1 MSRDDADDNVVTVWE
16 NELRRTSFRRCLTV
30 LGIQLACIIEGASRR
45 GSGGIGR
52 RASLRSW
59 WPKGRRGSSPFFRR
73 KIRRSNEARLVDAR
87 QRLPYTGNSPA
98 VNASRTSLPR
108 FSDRNK

>member
-1 MSRDDADDNVVTVWE
+1 MSRDNADDNVVTVWE

-73 KIRRSNEARLVDAR
+73 KIRSSTRRGWLTRDNVFPILEIHLR
-87 QRLPYTGNSPA
+87 
-98 VNASRTSLPR
+98 
-108 FSDRNK
+108 